1 MNSIQYLVEFDTKRS
16 AKYHYKTGDLHVK
29 FCCDD
34 RIEDGTAL
42 RDLEKKV
49 HFLMQQ
55 LMGAGVICTR
65 GGNAADVPSDID
77 NDGNEV
83 ANQFPTST

>member
-1 MNSIQYLVEFDTKRS
+1 MSNFWGRDE
-16 AKYHYKTGDLHVK
+16 
-29 FCCDD
+29 

-55 LMGAGVICTR
+55 LMGSGVICTR
-65 GGNAADVPSDID
+65 GGNSADVPNDID
-77 NDGNEV
+77 EDGNEV
-83 ANQFPTST
+83 GCSLPTNL